1 MAVLILDD
9 RVKVCLDRVCVA
21 NFPVGEFH
29 AVTNVECIGLSI
41 ITDVPGLR
49 QASLISICRDIYK
62 CLIKHLLGIHF
73 SCIEMRI

>member
-21 NFPVGEFH
+21 NFPIREFH
-29 AVTNVECIGLSI
+29 TVTDVECIGPSVI
-41 ITDVPGLR
+41 SDVPGFC
-49 QASLISICRDIYK
+49 QASFISIRCNIYK

-73 SCIEMRI
+73 SRVEMWI